1 MGQVSQ
7 ATGRFTILD
16 HPVASPGHCATCGYS
31 NNDRKYVDLRLDFEF
46 YGTVVFC
53 VECVGAMAQLL
64 DFLKPAQAFA
74 LEARVEEAE
83 RECIQLRAAVAA
95 FGDFGAAIAAVNFGD
110 SSNSSTWGA
119 PVSVGSNAVTD
130 SVLAVSDSGS
140 RQSLVDFDKSSGESR
155 RDDVHDATA
164 GVDTGNLDI

>member
-53 VECVGAMAQLL
+53 VECVGAMAQLF
-64 DFLKPAQAFA
+64 DFLKPAQTLA

-95 FGDFGAAIAAVNFGD
+95 FGDFGAAIAAVNFSD
-110 SSNSSTWGA
+110 SFGG
-119 PVSVGSNAVTD
+119 SVGTLTSSPSAEPGRITF
-130 SVLAVSDSGS
+130 SPTADSGS
-140 RQSLVDFDKSSGESR
+140 RSEDRQINKSSSESR